1 MRKGW
6 FALLGLMLWLM
17 PDLHGEIL
25 GDVLA
30 AHNVALDVLTVRER
44 QQPITSFAVSA
55 AEFPFLIAYYDDDG
69 TGTLPAV
76 LHVFRYDA
84 RIRALSRTDL
94 RGEGVA
100 SAGRGGLMR
109 YLSDTCM
116 GSALAVSERNGFVT
130 IQTHINPSAGCVLIL
145 TSDLKWTAGLW
156 GWVLAPVGK
165 MLLFEENCAGPFCT
179 YRALRSPTKTD
190 HSGVPRQ
197 GGPGAGA
204 VLRGVAEAPPFLSMV
219 R

>member
-165 MLLFEENCAGPFCT
+165 MLLFEENTIHFAPVHSA
-179 YRALRSPTKTD
+179 RIALYD
-190 HSGVPRQ
+190 PR
-197 GGPGAGA
+197 
-204 VLRGVAEAPPFLSMV
+204 R